1 MNKRIAALLFLA
13 MAITMFSGCGNENT
27 AVSVIGGTDGP
38 TDTEDATQVEAWEYE
53 LYVEDI
59 DYYMDKYL
67 AAYYPVREALA
78 YQDIASAKEHID
90 SEIEAL
96 GKLEKTVCPPGLEDI
111 HSKFIY
117 VVGLAKEYEE
127 CYRDYLG
134 YIENGD
140 SLSPEVDAL
149 VAELDAIN
157 KKIDESGNISTVWFN
172 AQSAA
177 FAHLP
182 NGEYRSYSAR
192 LEYSWNHY
200 VWCGDLIAG
209 VFFDGVSGDLL
220 SLSNGCLS
228 ALSSIENM
236 DLPEQLKPYHNDISE
251 AIPMERDFCQAI
263 VDITETYREYPELKP
278 EDMPADAQNKIQECQ
293 KTIDAYYS
301 EDNSEW
307 DALYN
312 AVCAALEF
320 ADAQAGQ

>member
-1 MNKRIAALLFLA
+1 MNKRIVASFFLA
-13 MAITMFSGCGNENT
+13 IVIMMFSGCGNENT
-27 AVSVIGGTDGP
+27 SVSVMGGTDG
-38 TDTEDATQVEAWEYE
+38 TTAAEDATQVEAWEYE
-53 LYVEDI
+53 FYVEDI
-59 DYYMDKYL
+59 NYYMDKYL

-78 YQDIASAKEHID
+78 YQDIAAAKEHID

-96 GKLEKTVCPPGLEDI
+96 GKLEKTVCPHGLEDV

-117 VVGLAKEYEE
+117 VVGLSKECEE

-177 FAHLP
+177 FSHLP
-182 NGEYRSYSAR
+182 NGEYKYYSAR

-209 VFFDGVSGDLL
+209 VFYDGASGDLL

-312 AVCAALEF
+312 AVCAALDF
-320 ADAQAGQ
+320 ADSQAEQ